1 MKIEKW
7 VRLFFIA
14 LVALA
19 VVMVVAPP
27 YALGDDGHGHN
38 HGDDG
43 DATAS
48 ADSVVENVVKDSSLS
63 LGLGFSYGMGD
74 VDINEG
80 QNCMGSEQKAH
91 IFAGKQEIVL
101 NAWCASL
108 FYELNGRH
116 TFAAKLRCGIPEIG
130 EHYATA
136 EECVLDQDLSP
147 AELSGE
153 DAVDLYEEQRVQDE
167 YIAAVQMEQST
178 LEQRIVA
185 LEKKPAPRPRVTQAA
200 APPPEK
206 YTYEQKQA
214 VFAALGIE
222 GDEDE

>member
-1 MKIEKW
+1 MKWLKSNW
-7 VRLFFIA
+7 MLVVLV
-14 LVALA
+14 LVACA
-19 VVMVVAPP
+19 CVSAIR
-27 YALGDDGHGHN
+27 AAWGDDGHGHS

-48 ADSVVENVVKDSSLS
+48 ADSLIDNAVKDSSLT

-136 EECVLDQDLSP
+136 EECVTDQDLSP
-147 AELSGE
+147 VGLSGD
-153 DAVDLYEEQRVQDE
+153 DAVDLYEEQRAQDE

-178 LEQRIVA
+178 LEQRVVA
-185 LEKKPAPRPRVTQAA
+185 LEKQPAPKPRVIQAT
-200 APPPEK
+200 APPPDK
-206 YTYEQKQA
+206 YSYEQKQA
-214 VFAALGIE
+214 VFAALGIK